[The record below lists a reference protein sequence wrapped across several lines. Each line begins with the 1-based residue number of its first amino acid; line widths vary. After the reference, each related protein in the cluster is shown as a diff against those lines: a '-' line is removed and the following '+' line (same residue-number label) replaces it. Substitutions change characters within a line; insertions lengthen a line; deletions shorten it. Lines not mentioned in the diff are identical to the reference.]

1 MVPEIFQF
9 YQGGF
14 FVQQSL
20 YYVTWTVEAKNDTDF
35 TAALC
40 GNTEKGERKSTCVL

>member
-14 FVQQSL
+14 FVQPSL
-20 YYVTWTVEAKNDTDF
+20 HYVTWTVIAEYDTDT
-35 TAALC
+35 TASLC
-40 GNTEKGERKSTCVL
+40 GNTEKEEERAPV